1 MKKITFFILALFIS
15 VSVFSQTRSVKRSNA
30 IPLRSKT
37 ENSSI
42 NSMTNIIENSY
53 QIIDIKNELKKQKTV
68 SSVKVRNNANF
79 NNNRSILAIEDSLY
93 LCNKDSLLGGV
104 GYNGPGEWTCMIKLP
119 SAMLTPFIG
128 KAVFAVAVGIADA
141 ASTTSIVAQL
151 VTDSASFTGSNPA
164 VSGTPVTSLVNG
176 WNNAPVEMLITGS
189 DLWVGYHIVATAG
202 FPSQTDGQPNVA
214 GGDLL
219 VDGTWMALSDI
230 PITGNW
236 SIMLLV
242 GTADG
247 CVTPNSLSASNLTS
261 SSADLSWNTGG
272 ATAWNI
278 EYGTAGFT
286 QGTGTTVAVTTNPYT
301 LSGLTPGD
309 YEFYVQDDCGATQSA
324 WNGPSAFTI
333 ANCAVFACNF
343 TFQMVD
349 TYGDGWNGG
358 ANLVVKEDGIT
369 LATLTGPTV
378 DTLVTTVGVCG
389 TGTLELIWNS
399 GTWDSEINF
408 KVTDGDGQVVYE
420 IIDPATAATLVDGAV
435 FYTGSSACPTCPRPT
450 TLAASNIT
458 TTSADITWVEAGSAT
473 LWDVEYGAQGFTATG
488 TPTTAGL
495 TAETIALTGLTD
507 NTSYDFYVRADC
519 GGSDYSAW
527 VGPFT
532 FTTVANC
539 LQPTTLAASNI
550 AGTTA
555 DITWVEAGTAT
566 LWDIEY
572 GVQGFTPTGTPT
584 TAGLTAQTASL
595 TGLTAQTAYDIYVR
609 ADCGGSQSSWTGP
622 VSFTTACAIAV
633 APYTQDFENAGAIPN
648 CWEQAIDDDF
658 EWSFTNTTTPSANTG
673 PSADH
678 TTGTGYYAFVES
690 SSPNYPTLAAGLI
703 TPTIDITPLTN
714 PALMFWYNMNG
725 ADMGSLNVDV
735 YDGTWHTDVFS
746 ISGNQGDV
754 WTKVIVDIS
763 AYTSPVQIK
772 FRAITGTAWLS
783 DAAIDDVSI
792 EEGPSCFD
800 PTALAAQNATM
811 TSADLS
817 WTSSATTFNVE
828 YGAPGFTQGTGTAVN
843 GVTANPYTLTGL
855 TAGTPYEFYVQAD
868 CGGGNSS
875 AWVGPIAFGTLSCL
889 VSEQCD
895 YTIVVEDSWGDG
907 WNGAYI
913 TVLQNGVEYAT
924 ITAADGGATS
934 TAVPTVDTLTFS
946 VCDVFDLDFVWTSG
960 AYDSEASFSVFY
972 PWGGSVLTVADASTL
987 IDGVFA
993 TVVSMCTPPAC
1004 PAVTNLSAG
1013 TITTTS
1019 AILSWT
1025 NGGSETAWNVEYGI
1039 SGYTQGTGTTVA
1051 VTTNPYSLTGLVA
1064 STAYD
1069 FYVQADC
1076 GGSQSIWAGP
1086 FSFAT
1091 ACNIF
1096 TTFPWN
1102 ESFEGGVVPPTC
1114 WSSLDVDGDTYNW
1127 EPVVDTDGYLIQDGS
1142 YAAMSASWDATAGIL
1157 TPDNYLITPQFT
1169 INANNLEFKYWV
1181 GTQDG
1186 AYPAE
1191 EYSVLVSTTGTA
1203 TGDFTQIYNEILTAD
1218 DTIWREVKLPLAAY
1232 DGQNIYLAF
1241 RHFNSSDNFQMKID
1255 NVSIDYTTSI
1265 NTVESNNISIYP
1277 NPTTGIV
1284 NIKSAENSNVFVYNI
1299 LGDIV
1304 ASFNNISNNSKV
1316 DLSNL
1321 SEGNY
1326 VIKVVSD
1333 KESVNQQITIVK

>member
-53 QIIDIKNELKKQKTV
+53 QIIDIKNELKRQKTV

-79 NNNRSILAIEDSLY
+79 NNNRSILAVEDTLALCDTDSLV
-93 LCNKDSLLGGV
+93 GGV
-104 GYNGPGEWTCMIKLP
+104 GYNGAGEWTCSIKLT
-119 SAMLTPFIG
+119 SAMLTPYIG
-128 KAVFAVAVGIADA
+128 KAILGVVAGIADA
-141 ASTTSIVAQL
+141 ASTTSIVAHII
-151 VTDSASFTGSNPA
+151 TDSASYNGLNPA
-164 VSGTPVTSLVNG
+164 LAGSTVTGVVDG
-176 WNNAPVEMLITGS
+176 WNDAPISMLITGS
-189 DLWVGYHIVATAG
+189 DLWVGYHIIATAG
-202 FPSQTDGQPNVA
+202 YPSFTDGQPNIEGA
-214 GGDLL
+214 DLIT
-219 VDGTWMALSDI
+219 DGTWNSLTGYG
-230 PITGNW
+230 ITGNW
-236 SIMLLV
+236 NIMVLV
-242 GTADG
+242 GTATG
-247 CVTPNSLSASNLTS
+247 CLQPSSLTVSNITNNSAELAW
-261 SSADLSWNTGG
+261 ATGG

-301 LSGLTPGD
+301 LTGLTPGN

-324 WNGPSAFTI
+324 WTGPVSFSVT
-333 ANCAVFACNF
+333 NCASPSCYFYF
-343 TFQMVD
+343 TMND
-349 TYGDGWNGG
+349 TYGDGWNG
-358 ANLVVKEDGIT
+358 ATLDVLEDGIT
-369 LATLTGPTV
+369 VATLAGPAT
-378 DTLVTTVGVCG
+378 DTKTDSVGVCG
-389 TGTLELIWNS
+389 TGTLTLVWNKGS
-399 GTWDSEINF
+399 WDSEINF
-408 KVTDGDGQVVYE
+408 SVTSPFATVIYE
-420 IIDPATAATLVDGAV
+420 IVDPATADPLVDGAT
-435 FYTGSSACPTCPRPT
+435 FYTGSSSCTPPACPNPT
-450 TLAASNIT
+450 TLAASNIM
-458 TTSADITWVEAGSAT
+458 A
-473 LWDVEYGAQGFTATG
+473 
-488 TPTTAGL
+488 
-495 TAETIALTGLTD
+495 
-507 NTSYDFYVRADC
+507 
-519 GGSDYSAW
+519 
-527 VGPFT
+527 
-532 FTTVANC
+532 
-539 LQPTTLAASNI
+539 
-550 AGTTA
+550 TTA

-595 TGLTAQTAYDIYVR
+595 TGLIAQTSYDIYVR
-609 ADCGGSQSSWTGP
+609 ADCGGSQSIWFGP
-622 VSFTTACAIAV
+622 VTFTTACAIVV

-648 CWEQAIDDDF
+648 CWEQATDDDF
-658 EWSFTNTTTPSANTG
+658 NWSFTNTTTPSANTG

-703 TPTIDITPLTN
+703 TPSVDITPLTN
-714 PALMFWYNMNG
+714 PSLMFWYNMNG
-725 ADMGSLNVDV
+725 ADMGSINVDV

-763 AYTSPVQIK
+763 TFTSPVQIK
-772 FRAITGTAWLS
+772 FRSITGAGWLS

-792 EEGPSCFD
+792 EEGPACFD
-800 PTALAAQNATM
+800 PSALAAQNATM

-817 WTSSATTFNVE
+817 WTSSATTFNIE
-828 YGAPGFTQGTGTAVN
+828 YGADGFTQGTGTAVN
-843 GVTANPYTLTGL
+843 GVTANPYTLSGL
-855 TAGTPYEFYVQAD
+855 TSATPYEFYVQAD
-868 CGGGNSS
+868 CGSGNLS
-875 AWVGPIAFGTLSCL
+875 AWVGPFAFGTLSCL
-889 VSEQCD
+889 VIDQCD
-895 YTIVVEDSWGDG
+895 YTLDMTDSYGDT
-907 WNGAYI
+907 WNGAGI
-913 TVLQNGVEYAT
+913 TVMQNGIEVGTYTESTGSNSVAT
-924 ITAADGGATS
+924 IGLCDASNIQLVWTAGGYPDECS
-934 TAVPTVDTLTFS
+934 FTLTDPFGT
-946 VCDVFDLDFVWTSG
+946 VVI
-960 AYDSEASFSVFY
+960 
-972 PWGGSVLTVADASTL
+972 TVADGSTL
-987 IDGVFA
+987 TDANVFHTFTSA
-993 TVVSMCTPPAC
+993 CTPPAC

-1051 VTTNPYSLTGLVA
+1051 VTSNPYTLSGLTS
-1064 STAYD
+1064 STSYD

-1076 GGSQSIWAGP
+1076 GGSQSTWAGP
-1086 FSFAT
+1086 FTFAT
-1091 ACNIF
+1091 SCSIF
-1096 TTFPWN
+1096 TTYPWN

-1114 WSSLDVDGDTYNW
+1114 WSSVDVDGDTYNW

-1142 YAAMSASWDATAGIL
+1142 YAAMSASWDGTAGAL
-1157 TPDNYLITPQFT
+1157 TPDNFLITPQFA
-1169 INANNLEFKYWV
+1169 ISQNNLEFKYWV

-1203 TGDFTQIYNEILTAD
+1203 TGDFIQIYNEILTAD

-1232 DGQNIYLAF
+1232 DGQSIYLAF

-1277 NPTTGIV
+1277 NPTKGIV

-1299 LGDIV
+1299 LGDLV

-1326 VIKVVSD
+1326 VIKVVSE